1 MKAFVILTL
10 ALVTNSLFGNTWEF
24 RTGKSVHELNQKS
37 WQKFPLSGNPIKREY
52 EGYIEYKT
60 MFNSKENLRNT
71 GLYLGLI
78 GDADKTYVNGVQV
91 GKSGNF
97 PPDFS
102 YNMDTE
108 RNYYLP
114 DGLIKKG
121 SNSIRVLVYSKFL
134 VNKGLNPKS
143 FKVAPASEL
152 DHNKYAEELKNNLF
166 KIIIPVLC
174 LVLTVVSFPLLAP
187 KHLWNSQFM
196 IFLIGLS
203 SFVLGICRGR
213 SGYHFW
219 DMLIVYKATL
229 ISSVLTIWLVTI
241 FMTRSCKSW
250 LRFMPSFISALLIT
264 AILASDTL
272 IAAASWGRVWF
283 HISPIFLLVA
293 LYGNLRT
300 SGLKSLRSLGL
311 IVLIATNLNDNLND
325 LRIISTVSLLQFGLG
340 MFISLMIIDQLLGL
354 KRSWEKYFMKEA
366 ELEIDAAT
374 GRQAFQIAHDLRSPI
389 ESIKVGLNNLKS
401 SGRFDDISIE
411 LGLKRMY
418 EICDSLL
425 KKNNIEIHTHSFT
438 DINKAVS
445 ELISEFRHTHD
456 RTQIFYHSSGPAS
469 EVRHAFSFDLPML
482 KRTICNLINNSIE
495 ASHGSANI
503 WITTSLE
510 ENFLKIS
517 VQDEGAGIQGNTLEM
532 FERGFTTK
540 PNGNGLGLSG
550 AKQFIESN
558 GGMITINKLEKGT
571 LVNLMIP
578 SSSTTQYFELTTE
591 QIVLIDD
598 DPLVRFN
605 WKRQGQKKNII
616 VNAFDSLDTFLA
628 KKDLFPTNTPIFID
642 SNLGTEKGEI
652 LSKRLYDLG
661 FEDIVLTT
669 AAPKNSII
677 ETKWISSIVG
687 KCFESAL
694 NSRRS
699 SPNLGAFYID

>member
-1 MKAFVILTL
+1 MKAFVILMLVL
-10 ALVTNSLFGNTWEF
+10 ATNSLFGNTWEF
-24 RTGKSVHELNQKS
+24 RTGKSIHELSTQS
-37 WQKFPLSGNPIKREY
+37 WQKYPENGNPIKREY
-52 EGYIEYKT
+52 EGYIEYRT
-60 MFNSKENLRNT
+60 VFISEERLRNS

-78 GDADKTYVNGVQV
+78 GDADKTYVNGIQI

-97 PPDFS
+97 PPNFS

-114 DGLIKKG
+114 DGLMKKG
-121 SNSIRVLVYSKFL
+121 ANSINVLVYSKFL
-134 VNKGLNPKS
+134 VNKGMNPKS
-143 FKVAPASEL
+143 FKVAPVSEL
-152 DHNKYAEELKNNLF
+152 DHVKYAEELKNNLF

-213 SGYHFW
+213 SGYHFL
-219 DMLIVYKATL
+219 DMLTVYKGTL
-229 ISSVLTIWLVTI
+229 VSSVLTIWLVTI
-241 FMTRSCKSW
+241 FMTKSCKSW
-250 LRFMPSFISALLIT
+250 LRFLPSFISALLIS
-264 AILASDTL
+264 AILVSDTL
-272 IAAASWGRVWF
+272 VEAASWGRIWF

-300 SGLKSLRSLGL
+300 FGLKSLRSFGL
-311 IVLIATNLNDNLND
+311 IVLIATNFNDNLND
-325 LRIISTVSLLQFGLG
+325 LRVISTVSLLQFGLG
-340 MFISLMIIDQLLGL
+340 IFISSMIIDQLLGL

-366 ELEIDAAT
+366 QLEIDAAT
-374 GRQAFQIAHDLRSPI
+374 GRQAIQIAHDLRSPI

-401 SGRFDDISIE
+401 SRRFDDLSIE

-425 KKNNIEIHTHSFT
+425 KNNNIEIQSHSFT
-438 DINKAVS
+438 DINSAVS
-445 ELISEFRHTHD
+445 EVISEFHHSHD
-456 RTQIFYHSSGPAS
+456 KTPILHHSSGQAS
-469 EVRHAFSFDLPML
+469 EAHHAFSFDLPML

-495 ASHGSANI
+495 ASHGTGKI

-510 ENFLKIS
+510 ENFLKVS
-517 VQDEGAGIQGNTLEM
+517 VQDEGAGINGNTEHM

-540 PNGNGLGLSG
+540 AKGNGLGLSG
-550 AKQFIESN
+550 AKQFVESL

-578 SSSTTQYFELTTE
+578 SSSSIQYFDNRSID

-605 WKRQGQKKNII
+605 WKRQGQKKNIV
-616 VNAFDSLDTFLA
+616 VNAFDTLDSFLA
-628 KKDLFPTNTPIFID
+628 KKDIFPTHTRIYID
-642 SNLGTEKGEI
+642 SNLGVERGEI
-652 LSKRLYDLG
+652 LSKKLFELG
-661 FEDIVLTT
+661 YKDIILTT
-669 AAPKNSII
+669 GAPKGSIL
-677 ETKWISSIVG
+677 ETKWISNIVG
-687 KCFESAL
+687 KCFESAINTKNTL
-694 NSRRS
+694 KV
-699 SPNLGAFYID
+699 